1 MRRNEKDDDGDENTP
16 PGAGAGESGCNS
28 GESSHTGDN
37 LDHGEGATISSPL
50 AKRRREDDNSEDL
63 YRNDCEHEIC
73 KDQLIR
79 EMAKKKPN
87 ISQVKELMDGSY
99 KQRREWIEYNT
110 PSVSEVFEEYPSLK
124 HGKLVSVYY

>member
-1 MRRNEKDDDGDENTP
+1 MRRNEKDDGDENTP
-16 PGAGAGESGCNS
+16 PGADESSCCNS
-28 GESSHTGDN
+28 GEGSHTGDN
-37 LDHGEGATISSPL
+37 LDHDGGVMINSPP
-50 AKRRREDDNSEDL
+50 AKRRRKDDDSEDL
-63 YRNDCEHEIC
+63 YRNDCEHEIY

-87 ISQVKELMDGSY
+87 ISRVNELMDGSY

-124 HGKLVSVYY
+124 HGKLVSVCY